1 MALNCIYIVKYI
13 SWSQSR
19 SLTSLETKYTIY
31 SSLSRSKLHLI
42 QSIESNRLQ
51 ILESQTIPNWNV
63 FTLFL
68 TSFQVM
74 ISSLKA
80 FSEYLTTLNHRQL
93 KCLQHLYR
101 RTKIYTSITNPS
113 PPPPTKKNPQPISPS
128 QTDRPNPWGSQE
140 QVQIRRERERDERD
154 GDTRFESDGTFERYI
169 LSTFMNM
176 RFNHHTYN
184 RSISSSKLFT
194 DILHYLFLVSMI
206 FLGCF
211 FFPPMRLSVDWTK
224 RERRGKK
231 SEGLDSLKISFVSQ
245 RLGSWLFKPPSKTH
259 TDPHDE
265 REPDIQFPWEQSI
278 MIAGKKSGRALT
290 IASRACWTNRAW

>member
-42 QSIESNRLQ
+42 QSIESNHLQ

-63 FTLFL
+63 FKLFL

-211 FFPPMRLSVDWTK
+211 FFPHEVECRLDQE
-224 RERRGKK
+224 REKGKK
-231 SEGLDSLKISFVSQ
+231 EWGFGFSEDQLRF
-245 RLGSWLFKPPSKTH
+245 SKTWVLALQ
-259 TDPHDE
+259 TTLQDPH
-265 REPDIQFPWEQSI
+265 RPTRRTWTWH
-278 MIAGKKSGRALT
+278 T
-290 IASRACWTNRAW
+290 ISMRTINHDRR